1 MGKQPI
7 ISGNNTPA
15 NNDNNNWHNK
25 NSKYNM
31 KNDNATTSPSGS

>member
-7 ISGNNTPA
+7 ISDKNTTA

-31 KNDNATTSPSGS
+31 EKR